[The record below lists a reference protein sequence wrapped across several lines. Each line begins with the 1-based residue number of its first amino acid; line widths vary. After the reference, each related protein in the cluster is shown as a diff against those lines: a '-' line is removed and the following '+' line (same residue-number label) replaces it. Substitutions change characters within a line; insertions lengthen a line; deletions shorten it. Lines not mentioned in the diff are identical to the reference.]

1 VNFHVLDASIK
12 TDPRKRTSGK
22 RLEIDRESIES
33 LDGCSSFDE
42 PFVGLPVLS
51 QDQLSASVHWIKA
64 EKSAQKEL
72 VNIRDRKRFPSR
84 TTEER
89 PQKRQKKEP
98 IFLQNLSTNPFP
110 TFSIPCKKQPQKQN
124 FIKLHFH
131 GVLPPPPPQ
140 HERKNTKMDNSAE
153 AIPGSVKINNKILNC
168 APIPT
173 GQGGGVSSNE
183 GSIFLLGVVNIFLD
197 HFNNISL
204 PQKMS
209 YLATMTA
216 LSQQK
221 QGRKS
226 FTHKDNTTLFNLTK
240 AKTHFPEL
248 YLKLSEFLSSHE
260 FSFPILI
267 NFALGIHQGYF
278 QFDEECKAHVQQNP
292 AETVKLIPIKTM
304 FSNGTTSGSG
314 KTTSGNGSATTLLT
328 TPNLFKA
335 HINHL
340 IHPEGCAQKIY

>member
-1 VNFHVLDASIK
+1 
-12 TDPRKRTSGK
+12 
-22 RLEIDRESIES
+22 
-33 LDGCSSFDE
+33 
-42 PFVGLPVLS
+42 
-51 QDQLSASVHWIKA
+51 
-64 EKSAQKEL
+64 
-72 VNIRDRKRFPSR
+72 
-84 TTEER
+84 
-89 PQKRQKKEP
+89 
-98 IFLQNLSTNPFP
+98 
-110 TFSIPCKKQPQKQN
+110 
-124 FIKLHFH
+124 
-131 GVLPPPPPQ
+131 
-140 HERKNTKMDNSAE
+140 MDNSAE

-278 QFDEECKAHVQQNP
+278 QLDEECKVHVQQNP
-292 AETVKLIPIKTM
+292 TETVKLIPIKTAM

-314 KTTSGNGSATTLLT
+314 KTTSGNGSSTTPLLS